1 LDAGKSGIFAWI
13 GKQCSKDEK
22 LQAMKHA
29 EKFLVEKGYPQW
41 TKVILPDNKGL
52 VEHKAVRAINIT
64 IALYLKRFNALW
76 TVVNQQ
82 PLSST
87 SAFGERPK
95 TLLQL
100 TEKFTLSTVSMV

>member
-41 TKVILPDNKGL
+41 TKVQEDNFWTSTIVILQNL
-52 VEHKAVRAINIT
+52 MT
-64 IALYLKRFNALW
+64 IPYL
-76 TVVNQQ
+76 TID
-82 PLSST
+82 ST
-87 SAFGERPK
+87 SC
-95 TLLQL
+95 
-100 TEKFTLSTVSMV
+100 